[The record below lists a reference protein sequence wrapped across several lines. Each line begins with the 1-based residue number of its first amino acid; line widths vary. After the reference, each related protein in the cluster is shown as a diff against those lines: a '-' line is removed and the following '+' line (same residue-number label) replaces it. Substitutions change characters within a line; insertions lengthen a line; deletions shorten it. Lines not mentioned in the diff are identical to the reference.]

1 MLKSK
6 KMDEA
11 LLKNL
16 IYITQVS
23 LFAGIALIIFA
34 WVEKKV
40 LIEKAGQLT
49 FVTLG
54 ILAGWMLLSGSVT
67 VPEVTDGAVPKE
79 MYLVF
84 YLFGLIIASLIG
96 LAAFILHLLKSRFV
110 KSFNILLI
118 LSALL
123 LFFMVYNL
131 ITG

>member
-1 MLKSK
+1 
-6 KMDEA
+6 MDEA

-49 FVTLG
+49 FIALG

-131 ITG
+131 MTG

>member
-1 MLKSK
+1 
-6 KMDEA
+6 MDEA

-49 FVTLG
+49 FVALG
-54 ILAGWMLLSGSVT
+54 ILAGWMLSSGSVT
-67 VPEVTDGAVPKE
+67 IPEVTDGAVPKE

-84 YLFGLIIASLIG
+84 YLFGLIIASSIG
-96 LAAFILHLLKSRFV
+96 LAAFMLHLLKSRFV